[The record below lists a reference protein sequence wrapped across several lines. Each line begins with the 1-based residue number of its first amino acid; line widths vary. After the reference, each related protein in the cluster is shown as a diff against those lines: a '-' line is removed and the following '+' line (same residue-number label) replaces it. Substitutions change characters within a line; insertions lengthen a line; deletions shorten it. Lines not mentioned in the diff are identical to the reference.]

1 MASLAGDLDAQLK
14 VLGLSGCEVK
24 PEIVDEAG
32 NPVSSDADPT
42 VIYVNYPSVSSC
54 TSLYVPSR
62 VKIELICLS
71 MDEPFE
77 LRSISSIINAHFPDD
92 GESEC
97 ALSSVLPSR
106 DNFGKS
112 IPAE

>member
-1 MASLAGDLDAQLK
+1 M
-14 VLGLSGCEVK
+14 K

-32 NPVSSDADPT
+32 NPVSSDVDPT
-42 VIYVNYPSVSSC
+42 VIYVNYPFVSSC
-54 TSLYVPSR
+54 TSPYVPSR

-77 LRSISSIINAHFPDD
+77 LRSISLIINAHFPDD

-97 ALSSVLPSR
+97 AVSAVLPSR
-106 DNFGKS
+106 DNFGES